1 MKRALAIFAKAP
13 LPGRVKTRLSPSL
26 SPQQA
31 ADLYRC
37 MLLDTLERV
46 AALDAEKIL
55 FHEGGAAFFRE
66 AAPGISLVAQAA
78 GGLGARLEHACDT
91 LGSMGYGPCV
101 VIGTDAPDLPLA
113 YIEEAFR
120 ALERGRDAVFGP
132 AGDGGYYLVGLR
144 EGYRS
149 LFRDIPWST
158 ERVLE
163 KSLAQAK
170 ASGLTATLL
179 PTWHDLDCYEDLIRP
194 DLMDPANG
202 AVRTQAFIA
211 GLDLALPPSAGA
223 L

>member
-1 MKRALAIFAKAP
+1 MKRALAIFAKTP
-13 LPGRVKTRLSPSL
+13 LPGKVKTRLSPSL

-55 FHEGGAAFFRE
+55 FHDGESAFFRE
-66 AAPGISLVAQAA
+66 TAPGVSLVAQAA
-78 GGLGARLEHACDT
+78 GGLGTRLEHACDT
-91 LGSMGYGPCV
+91 LRSMGYGPCV
-101 VIGTDAPDLPLA
+101 VIGTDAPDLPVA
-113 YIEEAFR
+113 YIEEAFK
-120 ALERGRDAVFGP
+120 ALEQGSDAVFGP

-144 EGYRS
+144 GGYGS

-158 ERVLE
+158 EKVLE
-163 KSLAQAK
+163 KSLVQAK
-170 ASGLTATLL
+170 SSGFSAPLL
-179 PTWHDLDCYEDLIRP
+179 PPWHDLDCYEDLLRP

-202 AVRTQAFIA
+202 AIRTQAFIA
-211 GLDLALPPSAGA
+211 GLDLALPTAAGA

>member
-1 MKRALAIFAKAP
+1 MKRAIAIFAKKP
-13 LPGRVKTRLSPSL
+13 LPGKVKTRLSPAL

-31 ADLYRC
+31 ADLYHC

-46 AALDAEKIL
+46 AALDADKIL
-55 FHEGGAAFFRE
+55 FHEGSAAFFRE
-66 AAPGISLVAQAA
+66 AAPGASLVAQAA
-78 GGLGARLEHACDT
+78 GGLGTRLEHACDT
-91 LGSMGYGPCV
+91 LRSMGYGPCV
-101 VIGTDAPDLPLA
+101 VIGTDAPDLPVA

-120 ALERGRDAVFGP
+120 ALEQGSDAVFGP
-132 AGDGGYYLVGLR
+132 AGDGGYYLIGLR
-144 EGYRS
+144 GGYGS

-158 ERVLE
+158 EKVLE

-170 ASGLTATLL
+170 ASGFFAPLL
-179 PTWHDLDCYEDLIRP
+179 PPWHDLDCYEDLLRP

-211 GLDLALPPSAGA
+211 GLDLALPTAAGA

>member
-1 MKRALAIFAKAP
+1 MKRALAIFAKTP

-26 SPQQA
+26 SPVQS

-37 MLLDTLERV
+37 MLLDTLDRV
-46 AALDAEKIL
+46 RALSADMIL
-55 FHEGGAAFFRE
+55 FHEGPAAFFRE
-66 AAPGISLVAQAA
+66 AAPGVPLVAQAA

-91 LGSMGYGPCV
+91 LRSQGYGPRV
-101 VIGTDAPDLPLA
+101 VIGTDAPDLPIS

-120 ALERGRDAVFGP
+120 TLEQGSDAVFGP

-144 EGYRS
+144 DGYGS
-149 LFRDIPWST
+149 LFRDVPWSS
-158 ERVLE
+158 EKVLE

-170 ASGLTATLL
+170 ASGFSAPLL
-179 PTWHDLDCYEDLIRP
+179 PPWHDLDCYEDLLRP

-211 GLDLALPPSAGA
+211 GLDLALPSAAGA
-223 L
+223 F

>member
-13 LPGRVKTRLSPSL
+13 LAGRVKTRLSPSL

-37 MLLDTLERV
+37 MLLDTMERV
-46 AALDAEKIL
+46 AVLDADKIL
-55 FHEGGAAFFRE
+55 FHEGSAAFFKE
-66 AAPGISLVAQAA
+66 ATPEVPLVAQAA
-78 GGLGARLEHACDT
+78 GGLGTKLEHACDT
-91 LGSMGYGPCV
+91 LRSMGYGPCV
-101 VIGTDAPDLPLA
+101 VIGTDAPDLPVA

-120 ALERGRDAVFGP
+120 TLERGSDTVFGP

-144 EGYRS
+144 GGYGS
-149 LFRDIPWST
+149 LFRDIPWSS
-158 ERVLE
+158 EKVLE

-170 ASGLTATLL
+170 ASGFSAPLL
-179 PTWHDLDCYEDLIRP
+179 PPWHDLDCYEDLLRP
-194 DLMDPANG
+194 DLMDPGNG

-211 GLDLALPPSAGA
+211 GLDLALPTAAGA